1 VLVSDLLWLG
11 VNLLFTL
18 TLTTLKAKASVDV
31 AFFVDASLSE
41 GLTIFKLGSAKNEAD
56 FVVAGVFDLFSKD
69 IWVRRYCI

>member
-1 VLVSDLLWLG
+1 VSDLLWLG

-56 FVVAGVFDLFSKD
+56 FVVAGVFDFFSKD